1 MSPPSHPQV
10 PVSTGGGRPLSDGA
24 VAGVTAGVVAFVV
37 IAAVASVQVR
47 RCVRQS
53 NEQAR
58 KARIVPLR
66 ADSSPHPK
74 GGKVWM
80 AGGGGQRCVCAC
92 VRRCSCGVSVHE
104 TVF

>member
-47 RCVRQS
+47 RCVRRS

-74 GGKVWM
+74 GGKVM
-80 AGGGGQRCVCAC
+80 
-92 VRRCSCGVSVHE
+92 
-104 TVF
+104 